1 MTVKTASA
9 QGEMKYFDSTKAATN
24 LVASADWTGTEF
36 DPTSSM
42 FAPTVGATINQRI
55 GRKVVAKSLRV
66 RGIIGTNP
74 STTGAPYP
82 PCQVRLLLVQDMQ
95 TNATQLNGEDVMQAP
110 ATATALAATNSRQAL
125 TQLGRFRVLK
135 DKVIVLQD
143 PNFMSSAVAGAPLLR
158 PFKFNIDLK
167 DQIVTFNSTNGG
179 TIADVV
185 DNSWHIL
192 VDASDIGMVPF
203 IQYEARVSFKE

>member
-1 MTVKTASA
+1 MMVKTAA
-9 QGEMKYFDSTKAATN
+9 PAGEMKYFDSTKAATN
-24 LVASADWTGTEF
+24 LVAAADWTGAEL
-36 DPTSSM
+36 DPNTGM

-55 GRKVVAKSLRV
+55 GRKVYAKSLRI

-74 STTGAPYP
+74 ATTGAAYP
-82 PCQVRLLLVQDMQ
+82 PCQVRLLLVQDTQ
-95 TNATQLNGEDVMQAP
+95 TNAAQLNSEDVMQAP

-125 TQLGRFRVLK
+125 TQLGRYRVLK
-135 DKVIVLQD
+135 DKVFILQD
-143 PNFMSSAVAGAPLLR
+143 PNFVSSSVAGAPLLR

-185 DNSWHIL
+185 DNSWHIIAI
-192 VDASDIGMVPF
+192 ASDIGMVPF